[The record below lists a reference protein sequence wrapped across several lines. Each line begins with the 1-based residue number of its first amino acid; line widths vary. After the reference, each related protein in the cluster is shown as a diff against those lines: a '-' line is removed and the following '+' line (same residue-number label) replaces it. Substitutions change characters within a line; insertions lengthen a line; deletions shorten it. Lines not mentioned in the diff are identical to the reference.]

1 MDCLRFVKALG
12 SLSRLMR
19 VALATMVALL
29 ILYTMDEQFND
40 ARYARAGMVMLSKI
54 VGSFG

>member
-1 MDCLRFVKALG
+1 
-12 SLSRLMR
+12 MR
-19 VALATMVALL
+19 VALATMVALF
-29 ILYTMDEQFND
+29 ILYSMDEQFND